1 MEYVICNKSDLDNIA
16 SSIRLKTGKADL
28 LPIDSFI
35 DELCSVQ
42 TFDSII
48 DGTITE
54 FSNSN
59 LTKIC
64 SGMFENCHYL
74 RRVYAPNVTQI
85 ESKGFSCCYLLTEA
99 NFPLVT
105 TIEGNCFYNCTSL
118 TSANFPLLTAMYSD
132 CFYGCTALTSINFP
146 SLKTISMN
154 VFEKCS
160 SLHKCVFPLVES
172 IGYKSFAD
180 CTSLEAFVL
189 PNSTKMTT
197 LGNSNVFDNTPIEE
211 GEGYVYVPSTLIES
225 YSTDEKWSTYENKFR
240 AIEDY
245 PDILA

>member
-1 MEYVICNKSDLDNIA
+1 MEYVVCNKSDLDAIA

-28 LPIDSFI
+28 LPIDAFI

-42 TFDSII
+42 TFDNII

-59 LTKIC
+59 LTEIC
-64 SGMFENCHYL
+64 TGMFQNCHYL
-74 RRVYAPNVTQI
+74 RRVYVPNVTRI
-85 ESKGFSCCYLLTEA
+85 KSTGFGYCYLLTEA

-105 TIEGNCFYNCTSL
+105 SVSGDCFYECTSL
-118 TSANFPLLTAMYSD
+118 TTANFPLLSEVHSD

-146 SLKTISMN
+146 SLKTIGMN

-160 SLHKCVFPLVES
+160 SLHKCTFPLVES

-180 CTSLEAFVL
+180 CTNLEAFVL
-189 PNSTKMTT
+189 PNSTKMTA
-197 LGNSNVFDNTPIEE
+197 LDNSNVFDNTPIEK
-211 GEGYVYVPSTLIES
+211 GEGYVYVPLSLIES
-225 YSTDEKWSTYENKFR
+225 YNADTNWSTYANKFR

-245 PDILA
+245 PNILA